1 MNNTEK
7 QFIELL
13 SKTIRNDDNIE
24 YHQDVNWNNLINLAG
39 EHKVEEIIYPL
50 IEKNE
55 FNFNSD
61 NKILEELKTF
71 TLYTAISEIRKLSY
85 LENIFNKFEKDK
97 IQFIALKGLVLR
109 NIYPKAE
116 QRIMYDVDLLVR
128 KKDLKV
134 ATEAL
139 QAIDYEVIENNKNSI
154 KFMHRSYPIIELH
167 WTLIKDKE
175 LDEAIWDRVI
185 KEKVSNKQ
193 ILTLGYE
200 DFLVYLCNNTIEN
213 ISKHGLN
220 LRQIID
226 ILLFSEANTDKIDWT
241 SFKKRAK
248 EQGIEKFVL
257 VIFSICSILFNMN
270 LPEDLSDRDVM
281 YNPNI
286 DILIE
291 SLLLGGINGDD
302 KILSNTTKEDYS
314 FMDNI
319 KKFIRNKRL
328 CKNRGEAIKWLGIQF
343 TK

>member
-13 SKTIRNDDNIE
+13 SKTIRNDSNIE

-39 EHKVEEIIYPL
+39 EHRVEEIIYPL

-71 TLYTAISEIRKLSY
+71 TLYTAISEVRKLSY
-85 LENIFNKFEKDK
+85 LENIFNKFEKNK
-97 IQFIALKGLVLR
+97 VQFIALKELVLR
-109 NIYPKAE
+109 TLYPKAE
-116 QRIMYDVDLLVR
+116 QRIMYDVDLLVC
-128 KKDLKV
+128 KKDLRV
-134 ATEAL
+134 ATDVLE
-139 QAIDYEVIENNKNSI
+139 AIDYEIVENNKNSI
-154 KFMHRSYPIIELH
+154 KFMHKSYPIIELH

-175 LDEAIWDRVI
+175 LDESIWDRAI
-185 KEKVSNKQ
+185 KKKVSNKE

-200 DFLVYLCNNTIEN
+200 DLLVYLCNNIIEN
-213 ISKHGLN
+213 ISKNGLV

-226 ILLFSEANTDKIDWT
+226 ISLFSEVNREKIDWT
-241 SFKKRAK
+241 SFKNRVK
-248 EQGIEKFVL
+248 EEGIEKFVL
-257 VIFSICSILFNMN
+257 VIFSLCSILFKLN
-270 LPEDLSDRDVM
+270 LPEELSDKDVM

-291 SLLLGGINGDD
+291 SLLLGGINGNE

-343 TK
+343 MK